1 MPVSGAWRLSY
12 SLQSRVDSEEINQA
26 HLFFNGVALFETSHY
41 TYSETGVVS
50 STGGCVV
57 TVEASAGDQ
66 IEIRIPFEM
75 DGDYFNILYC
85 AEYIPK
91 M

>member
-12 SLQSRVDSEEINQA
+12 SLESRVDSGDHNYCY
-26 HLFFNGVALFETSHY
+26 LTLNGIHPETWHHTS
-41 TYSETGVVS
+41 SGTGWVY
-50 STGGCVV
+50 STGGRVV
-57 TVEASAGDQ
+57 TVEASAGDK
-66 IEIRIPFEM
+66 IEIRATVM
-75 DGDYFNILYC
+75 DGNYFYILYC